1 MSALDK
7 VKLHVKENYPA
18 VCAEFSIPCEASS
31 KEHVCPLCGNK
42 KFRVRMTGAS
52 AGTYICTCGVK
63 GCSFGILDLIART
76 ELGAARDV
84 KPDGTTI
91 RQAAKLVDERM
102 NLGFFASEPNYTPP
116 SAKER
121 KQRELE
127 RNEANEQRQR
137 EAAELEQQ
145 QIAAAAK
152 RVQDAL
158 TRATLA
164 ECAYLKAK
172 GFENALLSVTAR
184 GDGVVSL
191 TDIDGRYRS
200 VQYLPAPDAV
210 DDAGE
215 RRHKSL
221 MKDAPIS
228 GAFIDVL
235 PNDTANTLIIA
246 EGYATALSV
255 ALAAPSSHIIAA
267 INAGNLKNV
276 ATAFMARYP
285 ALSIIIAADND
296 YHAPN
301 DVDAQ
306 GRSKPNTGLVKASEA
321 AQAANGIVV
330 FPDCLGRKKQD
341 WDDVRMA
348 LGEEGLKEEFNK
360 AMAKAEAEKEK
371 ASEQEALS
379 GNAQNGAN
387 NNPYPWDSNPGNVTA
402 GKQPINMPVGS
413 ILRVPL
419 DVNITLYRLGN
430 CFKRYYLDKT
440 TPQEHQPDS
449 TKSLIEWIDGAV
461 TLINPKVGRGEDG
474 ASGVFKYAE
483 TSDVIRGIRPVLR
496 GYKDNEAFITF
507 ENTAN
512 TAYRTSLPW
521 ASDNKKLAA
530 ALRSLG
536 SNVVVDGTQV
546 DFYRNAYLVEQ
557 KLPMAVY
564 GSASGWYDHEGQ
576 KFYVSQAG
584 KAYLNDGILFEFDRP
599 VDGKYK
605 TPVTAT
611 IKEYQDNVIELTKGN
626 DGLVFQVLLELASVL
641 FPIRTGSTKAE
652 GITVNIYGESGKG
665 KTLALKV
672 GASVWGDHAKLTE
685 SANATYTALVNSA
698 VGSSGCAMRI
708 DDLSAMGNVK
718 GKDFENLIYSIGNGK
733 GKLRSS
739 QDGKNVAADE
749 FSVICIMTAEKT
761 ITDEI
766 WQRDCYRFKTGA
778 DARLIE
784 QPFIEP
790 SDMKGQQDIR
800 GFASTV
806 TTAINK
812 YNGIAGREWL
822 EGLSRIG
829 WDGIQQQMTEHA
841 NNFEAKMLSRAPAA
855 TDAMNSRPSHK
866 VRAHA
871 IYSIVYAAGMMS
883 KELTSY
889 SDEDILNAVS
899 ENLMQEMLSN
909 DIGTKRDEEAVSALW
924 DYLNSSINRMGA
936 IAREG
941 NKASLQRGGDESA
954 GWLDL
959 VEAENG
965 EECKP
970 VFYLNKTQL
979 NKAAKECCG
988 MSGNELLALLDRA
1001 GYHEPVTE
1009 GRGRDIKAGTVNKWV
1024 KNGST
1029 ATRLAL
1035 IKISAPPEP
1044 SE

>member
-1 MSALDK
+1 MSALDD
-7 VKLHVKENYPA
+7 VKRYVKENYSA
-18 VCAEFSIPCEASS
+18 VCAEFSIPCDTSS
-31 KEHVCPLCGNK
+31 KEHECPLCGK
-42 KFRVRMTGAS
+42 PKFRVRASGAATGR
-52 AGTYICTCGVK
+52 YICTCGVK
-63 GCSFGILDLIART
+63 GAGFSILDLIARM
-76 ELGAARDV
+76 EFGASSSTKV
-84 KPDGTTI
+84 DGTTI
-91 RQAAKLVDERM
+91 RRTAKLVDERM
-102 NLGFFASEPNYTPP
+102 NLGFFASEPNYTVPT
-116 SAKER
+116 AEER
-121 KQRELE
+121 KQRERE
-127 RNEANEQRQR
+127 RNEANKLRQR
-137 EAAELEQQ
+137 ETEKEEATKIE
-145 QIAAAAK
+145 AAAQK
-152 RVQDAL
+152 VRDVLRKTKED
-158 TRATLA
+158 
-164 ECAYLKAK
+164 ECEYLKAK
-172 GFENALLSVTAR
+172 GFENCRISVTAK
-184 GDGVVSL
+184 GDGVL
-191 TDIDGRYRS
+191 RITDIDNRDRS
-200 VQYLPAPDAV
+200 VQYLPSPSV
-210 DDAGE
+210 LNDDGSK
-215 RRHKSL
+215 RHKNL
-221 MKDAPIS
+221 MKDAPIN
-228 GAFIDVL
+228 GAFVDVQ
-235 PNDTANTLIIA
+235 PNPSASTLIIT
-246 EGYATALSV
+246 EGYATARSV
-255 ALAAPSSHIIAA
+255 ALCTPSSHVVAA
-267 INAGNLKNV
+267 IHAGNLKNV
-276 ATAFMARYP
+276 ATAFADRYP

-301 DVDAQ
+301 DVDTQ
-306 GRSKPNTGLVKASEA
+306 GNPKPNAGLVKAGEA
-321 AQAANGIVV
+321 AQAVNGIVV

-341 WDDVRMA
+341 WDDIRMA
-348 LGEEGLKEEFNK
+348 LGEEALKEEFNK
-360 AMAKAEAEKEK
+360 EVAKAEAGKEK
-371 ASEQEALS
+371 ASEQEASLS
-379 GNAQNGAN
+379 TALSNYTN
-387 NNPYPWDSNPGNVTA
+387 NRPHPQKSNPANERA
-402 GKQPINMPVGS
+402 GKSLENIPVGS
-413 ILRVPL
+413 ILHVPL
-419 DVNITLYRLGN
+419 DVIITLYRLGD

-483 TSDVIRGIRPVLR
+483 TSDVTRGVRPVLR

-521 ASDNKKLAA
+521 ASDNKQFAA
-530 ALRSLG
+530 VLRSLG
-536 SNVVVDGTQV
+536 SSVVVDGNQI

-557 KLPMAVY
+557 KLPTAVY
-564 GSASGWYDHEGQ
+564 GSASGWYDREGK

-599 VDGKYK
+599 VDSKYK
-605 TPVTAT
+605 TPVTTT

-626 DGLVFQVLLELASVL
+626 SGLVFQVLLELASVL

-790 SDMKGQQDIR
+790 CDMKGQQDIR

-822 EGLSRIG
+822 EELSRIG
-829 WDGIQQQMTEHA
+829 WDGIQQQMTEHV
-841 NNFEAKMLSRAPAA
+841 NNFEAKMLGIVP
-855 TDAMNSRPSHK
+855 DAMSSRPPHK

-871 IYSIVYAAGMMS
+871 IYGIVYAAGMMS
-883 KELTSY
+883 KDLTSY
-889 SDEDILNAVS
+889 SDDDILLAAS
-899 ENLMQEMLSN
+899 ENLIQEMLSN
-909 DIGTKRDEEAVSALW
+909 DMGGKRDEEAVSALW

-954 GWLDL
+954 GWVDL
-959 VEAENG
+959 VETGIG

-970 VFYLNKTQL
+970 VFYLNKRQL
-979 NKAAKECCG
+979 NSVAKECCG
-988 MSGNELLALLDRA
+988 MSGNELLPLLDRA

-1009 GRGRDIKAGTVNKWV
+1009 GRDRDIKAGTVNKWV

-1029 ATRLAL
+1029 TTKVAL
-1035 IKISAPPEP
+1035 IKISEP
-1044 SE
+1044 L